1 MNIPANSVLSI
12 NFRIR
17 GNGRQGYAMTTLKYY
32 NVAVIPDLTQ
42 QMIGQISQQANIVAF
57 VNQIRQLVYNDQTC
71 GVHSIQ
77 FTGPTR
83 RRVYYDGG
91 SAGPFPQQVGN
102 LGAREM
108 DEGNSMTQSRSLNLI
123 KTTDAAGRRGVGHNY
138 IPCDSRDA
146 VINDRINITQPLLV
160 TFLNAVRTFM
170 TNDVQIDGALFRP
183 CVVGLG
189 VAATGANNL
198 KSIRF
203 AEYGTFMDTRRV
215 GRGA

>member
-17 GNGRQGYAMTTLKYY
+17 GSGRQGYAMTTLKYY

-42 QMIGQISQQANIVAF
+42 QMIGQIALQANIVAF
-57 VNQIRQLVYNDQTC
+57 VNQIRQLVYNDQTL

-91 SAGPFPQQVGN
+91 SAGAFPQQIGN
-102 LGAREM
+102 LGAR
-108 DEGNSMTQSRSLNLI
+108 DTDDGRNMTQSRSLNLI

-138 IPCDSRDA
+138 IPCDSVES
-146 VINDRINITQPLLV
+146 VIADRINLALPLLT

-183 CVVGLG
+183 CVIGNG

-198 KSIRF
+198 KSIRL
-203 AEYGTFMDTRRV
+203 AEYGTFMDTRRA